1 MLVEEVLKQINES
14 LQKANPTRDFS
25 REITL
30 TGSAIALPNE
40 ACKQVTIFNTLTSS
54 VVITL
59 NSGSNITIPS
69 NFGGTFAVN
78 NTNEITVNGT
88 STAVLTYIVGQ

>member
-1 MLVEEVLKQINES
+1 MLVEEILKQISNN
-14 LQKANPTRDFS
+14 LDKANPTRDFS
-25 REITL
+25 RNITL

-40 ACKQVTIFNTLTSS
+40 ACKQCTIFNTLTTD
-54 VVITL
+54 VIVTL
-59 NSGSNITIPS
+59 NAGSNLTIPS

-88 STAVLTYIVGQ
+88 NLSVLTYIVGQ